1 MIQWIF
7 TLLVLYL
14 LYKLIFDFILPVS
27 RASAQMRNKINEM
40 NSGQH
45 QNGNEQP
52 GNVPKQPARPAK
64 EDYID
69 FEEIK

>member
-1 MIQWIF
+1 
-7 TLLVLYL
+7 
-14 LYKLIFDFILPVS
+14 
-27 RASAQMRNKINEM
+27 MRSKINEM
-40 NSGQH
+40 NRGQH
-45 QNGNEQP
+45 QNGNEQA